1 MFNHLT
7 LVTINSSIFCKL
19 QHTGEFRKKDG
30 SYLTHWFFNEMV
42 SSSHSEIRLY
52 WSTFAGVL
60 NSSIRCKDEA
70 ITIVPIEGIKLVDYL
85 DEIVQN
91 SLFKV
96 ITLSIRIIDTLCIV
110 ITKVMTRFLL
120 IFQVKGVFRTRI
132 FPSLC
137 NFSILVNCFGIKFTC

>member
-1 MFNHLT
+1 M
-7 LVTINSSIFCKL
+7 LVTINCSIFCKL
-19 QHTGEFRKKDG
+19 QHTGEFSKKGG
-30 SYLTHWFFNEMV
+30 SYLPHWFFNEMV

-91 SLFKV
+91 SLFKL

-110 ITKVMTRFLL
+110 ITKVRQVFYLFSKLKEFLGL
-120 IFQVKGVFRTRI
+120 GFSRHCVIFLF
-132 FPSLC
+132 
-137 NFSILVNCFGIKFTC
+137 